1 MFAEGGEEGVR
12 EGRGPLREGVRCGG
26 FLEGTTPSSH
36 GLRVP
41 SDSLSAFPG
50 DFGVCVCMCV
60 VHVHARPSVC
70 EGLLPGH
77 LSSLGPGA
85 FSICPWILLQ
95 PEIRL

>member
-41 SDSLSAFPG
+41 RAQRLCLP
-50 DFGVCVCMCV
+50 
-60 VHVHARPSVC
+60 PS
-70 EGLLPGH
+70 EALAKP
-77 LSSLGPGA
+77 LGQKGR
-85 FSICPWILLQ
+85 STGISHKMRGW
-95 PEIRL
+95 